1 MARCNALRKGTGM
14 YIYRC
19 EDSLEGIFS
28 AIYRIYADH
37 RAREEVM
44 IRCDEEVFLFATDV
58 TVETNTQEAVKVMRT
73 LQREFGELDYASLCL
88 ALTSPEADKAQVV
101 FETIRYGLKNKPAK
115 GYLFSHLADDS
126 ILRAMKLS
134 QNAWRERAHLYGF
147 TRFEELEN
155 GILFAIVEP
164 KNNVLTGLMEHF
176 ADRLPMENFAIFD
189 KGRSVLGIHP
199 AGQPWF
205 VASGSELVEAFRDV
219 SESTQEK
226 LYADLFCHFCKTIAI
241 KERKNITLQRNM
253 LPLRFREF
261 MTEFASDNS

>member
-1 MARCNALRKGTGM
+1 M
-14 YIYRC
+14 YVYRC

-28 AIYRIYADH
+28 AIYQIYADH
-37 RAREEVM
+37 RSKEDVL
-44 IRCDEEVFLFATDV
+44 IRCDAEVFLFAEDV
-58 TVETNTQEAVKVMRT
+58 PVETKPEEAAKVMRT
-73 LQREFGELDYASLCL
+73 LRRDFGELDYGSLCL

-101 FETIRYGLKNKPAK
+101 FETIRYGLDSKVRP
-115 GYLFSHLADDS
+115 GYLFAHLSDNA

-155 GILFAIVEP
+155 GILFAVVSP

-176 ADRLPMENFAIFD
+176 SDRLPMENFAIYD
-189 KGRSVLGIHP
+189 KARSVLGIHP
-199 AGQPWF
+199 AGMPWF
-205 VASGSELVEAFRDV
+205 LSLGGEGVEALAEL
-219 SESTQEK
+219 SESTREE

-241 KERKNITLQRNM
+241 KERRNTELQRNM

-261 MTEFASDNS
+261 MTEFVHGNS